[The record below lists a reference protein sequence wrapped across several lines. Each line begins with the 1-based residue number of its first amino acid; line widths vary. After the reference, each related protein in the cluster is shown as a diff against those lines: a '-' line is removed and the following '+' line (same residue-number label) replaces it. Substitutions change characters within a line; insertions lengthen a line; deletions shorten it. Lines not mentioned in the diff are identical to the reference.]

1 MPGSRIPVHPPERL
15 DETKPD
21 YVLILAW
28 NLKDE
33 IMSQLAHL
41 RERHPLRHAGAARRG
56 PRVKAALV
64 TGASS
69 GIGQAVARALAAD
82 GYGVALAARSAD
94 RLEQLAGELGGLAVP
109 TDVSRREQV
118 QALVEQTVERFGRLD
133 AVVTAAGVSTRS
145 RSSGSTRRPSTRRWA
160 INVKGTYLVAQA
172 ALPHLR
178 ASKGY
183 LITVSSVS
191 GTMGQQGGGAY
202 NTSKWAVRGF
212 TQSFL
217 QEVRGD
223 GVRATAISP
232 GAWRRRCS
240 ATTSRTPTCW
250 RPKTSPTPCAG
261 CSRCGRSSRS
271 RT

>member
-1 MPGSRIPVHPPERL
+1 
-15 DETKPD
+15 
-21 YVLILAW
+21 
-28 NLKDE
+28 
-33 IMSQLAHL
+33 
-41 RERHPLRHAGAARRG
+41 
-56 PRVKAALV
+56 VKAALV

-69 GIGQAVARALAAD
+69 GIGQAVARALAAE

-94 RLEQLAGELGGLAVP
+94 RLEQLAGELDGLAVP
-109 TDVSRREQV
+109 TDVSDRDQV
-118 QALVEQTVERFGRLD
+118 QKLIERAVERFGRLD
-133 AVVTAAGVSTRS
+133 AVVTAAGVFRS
-145 RSSGSTRRPSTRRWA
+145 APVEKLDEAAWDETMD

-217 QEVRGD
+217 QEVRGE

-232 GAWRRRCS
+232 GRV
-240 ATTSRTPTCW
+240 ATPMLGHHEQDPDLLAPEDVADAVRWLLSLRPIVQIKDLILERTT
-250 RPKTSPTPCAG
+250 A
-261 CSRCGRSSRS
+261 
-271 RT
+271 

>member
-1 MPGSRIPVHPPERL
+1 
-15 DETKPD
+15 
-21 YVLILAW
+21 
-28 NLKDE
+28 
-33 IMSQLAHL
+33 
-41 RERHPLRHAGAARRG
+41 
-56 PRVKAALV
+56 VKAALV

-94 RLEQLAGELGGLAVP
+94 KLEELAGELDGLAVP
-109 TDVSRREQV
+109 TDVSRRDEV
-118 QALVEQTVERFGRLD
+118 QTLVERTVERFGRLD
-133 AVVTAAGVSTRS
+133 AVVTAAGVFHSEPVEQLDEATFDE
-145 RSSGSTRRPSTRRWA
+145 TIA
-160 INVKGTYLVAQA
+160 VNLKGTYLVAQA

-191 GTMGQQGGGAY
+191 GTMGQPGGGAY

-232 GAWRRRCS
+232 GRV
-240 ATTSRTPTCW
+240 ATPMLGHHEQDPDLLAPEDVADAVRWLLSLRPIVQIKDLILERTT
-250 RPKTSPTPCAG
+250 A
-261 CSRCGRSSRS
+261 
-271 RT
+271 

>member
-1 MPGSRIPVHPPERL
+1 M
-15 DETKPD
+15 
-21 YVLILAW
+21 
-28 NLKDE
+28 
-33 IMSQLAHL
+33 
-41 RERHPLRHAGAARRG
+41 
-56 PRVKAALV
+56 KAALV

-82 GYGVALAARSAD
+82 GYGVALAARSAE
-94 RLEQLAGELGGLAVP
+94 RLEQLAGELDGLAIP
-109 TDVSRREQV
+109 TDVSRREEV

-133 AVVTAAGVSTRS
+133 AVVTAAGVFHSEPVERLDEATFDE
-145 RSSGSTRRPSTRRWA
+145 TMA
-160 INVKGTYLVAQA
+160 VNVKGTYLVAQA

-232 GAWRRRCS
+232 GRV
-240 ATTSRTPTCW
+240 ATPMLGYDEQDPDLLAPEDVADAVRWLLSLRPIVQIKDLILERTT
-250 RPKTSPTPCAG
+250 A
-261 CSRCGRSSRS
+261 
-271 RT
+271 

>member
-1 MPGSRIPVHPPERL
+1 VSER
-15 DETKPD
+15 
-21 YVLILAW
+21 
-28 NLKDE
+28 
-33 IMSQLAHL
+33 
-41 RERHPLRHAGAARRG
+41 
-56 PRVKAALV
+56 AALV

-82 GYGVALAARSAD
+82 GYGVALVARSAD
-94 RLEQLAGELGGLAVP
+94 RVAELAGGLGGLAVP
-109 TDVSRREQV
+109 ADVSDRGQV
-118 QALVEQTVERFGRLD
+118 EAAVARAVERFGRLD
-133 AVVTAAGVSTRS
+133 AVVTAAGVFHSDPVERLEEATFDE
-145 RSSGSTRRPSTRRWA
+145 TIA

-183 LITVSSVS
+183 LITISSVS

-232 GAWRRRCS
+232 GRV
-240 ATTSRTPTCW
+240 ATPMLGHHEQDPDLLAPEDVADAVRWLLSLRPIVQIKDLILERTT
-250 RPKTSPTPCAG
+250 A
-261 CSRCGRSSRS
+261 
-271 RT
+271 

>member
-1 MPGSRIPVHPPERL
+1 
-15 DETKPD
+15 
-21 YVLILAW
+21 
-28 NLKDE
+28 
-33 IMSQLAHL
+33 
-41 RERHPLRHAGAARRG
+41 
-56 PRVKAALV
+56 VKAALV

-69 GIGQAVARALAAD
+69 GIGQAVARALAAE

-94 RLEQLAGELGGLAVP
+94 RLEQLAGELDGLAVP
-109 TDVSRREQV
+109 TDVSDRDQV
-118 QALVEQTVERFGRLD
+118 QKLIERAVERFGRLD
-133 AVVTAAGVSTRS
+133 AVVTAAGVFHSAPVEELDEAAWDETMD
-145 RSSGSTRRPSTRRWA
+145 
-160 INVKGTYLVAQA
+160 INVKGTYLVARA

-217 QEVRGD
+217 QEVRGE

-232 GAWRRRCS
+232 GRV
-240 ATTSRTPTCW
+240 ATPMLGHHEQDPDLLAPEDVADAVRWLLSLRPIVQIKDLILERTT
-250 RPKTSPTPCAG
+250 A
-261 CSRCGRSSRS
+261 
-271 RT
+271 

>member
-1 MPGSRIPVHPPERL
+1 M
-15 DETKPD
+15 
-21 YVLILAW
+21 
-28 NLKDE
+28 
-33 IMSQLAHL
+33 
-41 RERHPLRHAGAARRG
+41 
-56 PRVKAALV
+56 KAALV

-82 GYGVALAARSAD
+82 GYGVALAARSAE
-94 RLEQLAGELGGLAVP
+94 RIEQLAGELDGLAIP
-109 TDVSRREQV
+109 TDVSRREEV

-133 AVVTAAGVSTRS
+133 AVVTAAGVFHSEPVERLDEATFDE
-145 RSSGSTRRPSTRRWA
+145 TMA
-160 INVKGTYLVAQA
+160 VNVKGTYLVAQA

-232 GAWRRRCS
+232 GRV
-240 ATTSRTPTCW
+240 ATPMLGYDEQDPDLLAPEDVADAVRWLLSLRPIVQIKDLILERTT
-250 RPKTSPTPCAG
+250 A
-261 CSRCGRSSRS
+261 
-271 RT
+271 